1 MRRKKQKK
9 IKEITH
15 EWQFLNKNKP
25 IWTRKPE
32 EVTRE
37 EYASFYKSLTNDW
50 EDHLAVKHFSVEG
63 QLEFKALLFIPK
75 RAPFDLFEPR
85 KKMNNIK
92 LYVKR
97 VFIMDNCEELIPEYL
112 NFVKGVVDS
121 EDLPLNIS
129 RETLQQNKVLKVIR
143 KNIVKKC
150 LEMFGE
156 IADNKDDSKVFYEQY
171 SKNIKLGIH
180 EDSQNRAKLADLLK
194 YKSSRSP
201 DDYTTLKEYVSRMK
215 ENQSS
220 IFYITGETQKGV
232 ENSPFLEKLKLRGY
246 EVLFMTEPIDEYC
259 VQQLKE
265 YEGKK
270 LLCATKE
277 GLTLAENEDEKKHSE
292 EDKQKCEELCKLIK
306 ETLGEKVEKVVV
318 SERLSDSPCILVTG
332 EYGWSANMERIMR
345 AQALRDS
352 SLSMYMSS
360 RKTMEINPKNSI
372 IIELRERIILDRND
386 KTVKDLVNLLF
397 DTALLTSGFSLEEPH
412 IFAQRIHRMIKL
424 GLSIDDDIETQDKV
438 DEIPPLINQT
448 IDDMEAVD

>member
-1 MRRKKQKK
+1 
-9 IKEITH
+9 
-15 EWQFLNKNKP
+15 
-25 IWTRKPE
+25 
-32 EVTRE
+32 
-37 EYASFYKSLTNDW
+37 
-50 EDHLAVKHFSVEG
+50 
-63 QLEFKALLFIPK
+63 
-75 RAPFDLFEPR
+75 
-85 KKMNNIK
+85 
-92 LYVKR
+92 
-97 VFIMDNCEELIPEYL
+97 MDNCEELIPEYL

-150 LEMFGE
+150 LEMFAE
-156 IADNKDDSKVFYEQY
+156 ISENKDDSKIFYEQY

-215 ENQSS
+215 ENQNS
-220 IFYITGETQKGV
+220 IFYITGESQKGV

-246 EVLFMTEPIDEYC
+246 EILFMTEPIDEYC

-277 GLTLAENEDEKKHSE
+277 GLSLVESDEEKKNKE
-292 EDKQKCEELCKLIK
+292 EEKQKYEDLCKLIK
-306 ETLGEKVEKVVV
+306 ENLGEKVEKVVV

-360 RKTMEINPKNSI
+360 RKTMEINPNNSI
-372 IIELRERIILDRND
+372 ITELRERMILDKND

-424 GLSIDDDIETQDKV
+424 GLSIDEETEQQEKIDQLPV
-438 DEIPPLINQT
+438 LDNQV